1 MTMEMFNLVS
11 ELAIIVACFI
21 GIDIIVK
28 KVFEYLLNYQDKR
41 EVKALETVNKL
52 FDKIPDIMM
61 KTVESIEEYAAKKNE
76 STFKEIKVERKD
88 DDIDVEDIL
97 PY

>member
-1 MTMEMFNLVS
+1 MEMFNLVG

-21 GIDIIVK
+21 GIDILIG
-28 KVFEYLLNYQDKR
+28 KVFEKLLNYQDKR
-41 EVKALETVNKL
+41 EAKALETVNKL

-61 KTVESIEEYAAKKNE
+61 KTVESIEEYVAKKNE
-76 STFKEIKVERKD
+76 PTFKEIKVEKKD

>member
-1 MTMEMFNLVS
+1 MTTEMFNLVS

-28 KVFEYLLNYQDKR
+28 KIFEYLLNYQDKR

-61 KTVESIEEYAAKKNE
+61 KTVYAVEEYVEQKNKP
-76 STFKEIKVERKD
+76 TFKEVDDKD
-88 DDIDVEDIL
+88 LTI
-97 PY
+97 